1 MTHMQVMINGSE
13 HPLPEGCS
21 VAQALAALRA
31 AGQPCAVEVNGT
43 LVRHGEREGVILRPG
58 DRVEIVT
65 LVGGG

>member
-1 MTHMQVMINGSE
+1 MSQMQVMINGSAQ
-13 HPLPEGCS
+13 HLPERCS
-21 VAQALAALRA
+21 VAQALAVLRP

-43 LVRHGEREGVILRPG
+43 LVRHREREGVLLQPG